1 MRKLWKPGRCPI
13 PGFLF
18 FVPSDLLHASR
29 RRVRFFCSRRI
40 APLPELCPS
49 LAGKTGGA
57 GALFCFRRI
66 GPLPE
71 LRPLLAGK
79 TGGAGAVFCFRRI
92 APLPELRPS
101 LAGKQG
107 VREPFFVSGELVPCR
122 SIGLPMAGVRGC
134 DGIARIA
141 PNGLLS
147 GLNRFVKRCPTA
159 WKPVVGRGYVMKLLN
174 IFKIFL
180 KYLHNSKHP
189 RIFAVKF

>member
-18 FVPSDLLHASR
+18 
-29 RRVRFFCSRRI
+29 
-40 APLPELCPS
+40 LCPRICCTHRGDGS
-49 LAGKTGGA
+49 VFLFPANRSAPGTVPVACRKTGSA
-57 GALFCFRRI
+57 GLFFFVS
-66 GPLPE
+66 GE
-71 LRPLLAGK
+71 SLRSEAAPVACRK
-79 TGGAGAVFCFRRI
+79 TGGAGAVFCSRRI

-101 LAGKQG
+101 LVGKQG
-107 VREPFFVSGELVPCR
+107 GAGAVFVSGGLFSCR

-147 GLNRFVKRCPTA
+147 GLNRFVKHCPTA
-159 WKPVVGRGYVMKLLN
+159 LKPVAERGYVMKLLN

>member
-1 MRKLWKPGRCPI
+1 MEAGPVPDS
-13 PGFLF
+13 GFPF

-29 RRVRFFCSRRI
+29 RRVRFFVPGESLRSRNCARR
-40 APLPELCPS
+40 LPE
-49 LAGKTGGA
+49 
-57 GALFCFRRI
+57 
-66 GPLPE
+66 
-71 LRPLLAGK
+71 
-79 TGGAGAVFCFRRI
+79 
-92 APLPELRPS
+92 
-101 LAGKQG
+101 KQG
-107 VREPFFVSGELVPCR
+107 VRELFFVSSGLFSCR

-141 PNGLLS
+141 PKGLLS

-159 WKPVVGRGYVMKLLN
+159 LNPVAERGYVMKLLN

>member
-1 MRKLWKPGRCPI
+1 MEAGLVLDSGFPFFCALGFVARIAATGPFFFVPGESLRSEAAPVACRKTGSA
-13 PGFLF
+13 GLF
-18 FVPSDLLHASR
+18 FVPGESLRSE
-29 RRVRFFCSRRI
+29 V
-40 APLPELCPS
+40 APVACRE
-49 LAGKTGGA
+49 TGGC
-57 GALFCFRRI
+57 GSC
-66 GPLPE
+66 
-71 LRPLLAGK
+71 
-79 TGGAGAVFCFRRI
+79 
-92 APLPELRPS
+92 
-101 LAGKQG
+101 
-107 VREPFFVSGELVPCR
+107 FFVSGGLVPCR

>member
-1 MRKLWKPGRCPI
+1 MEAGPVPDS
-13 PGFLF
+13 GFPF

-29 RRVRFFCSRRI
+29 RRVRFFC
-40 APLPELCPS
+40 
-49 LAGKTGGA
+49 
-57 GALFCFRRI
+57 
-66 GPLPE
+66 
-71 LRPLLAGK
+71 
-79 TGGAGAVFCFRRI
+79 FRRI
-92 APLPELRPS
+92 APLRSCARCLSKTGSAGLFFVPGESLRSEVAPV
-101 LAGKQG
+101 AC
-107 VREPFFVSGELVPCR
+107 RETGGCGSCFFVSGGLVPCR

-147 GLNRFVKRCPTA
+147 GLNRFVKHCPTA
-159 WKPVVGRGYVMKLLN
+159 LKPVAERGYVMKLLN

>member
-1 MRKLWKPGRCPI
+1 MEAGPVPDS
-13 PGFLF
+13 GFPF

-29 RRVRFFCSRRI
+29 RRVRFFVPGESLRFRNCARR
-40 APLPELCPS
+40 LPE
-49 LAGKTGGA
+49 
-57 GALFCFRRI
+57 
-66 GPLPE
+66 
-71 LRPLLAGK
+71 
-79 TGGAGAVFCFRRI
+79 
-92 APLPELRPS
+92 
-101 LAGKQG
+101 KQG
-107 VREPFFVSGELVPCR
+107 VRELFFVSGGLFSCR

-147 GLNRFVKRCPTA
+147 GLNRFVKHCPTA
-159 WKPVVGRGYVMKLLN
+159 LKPVAERGYVMKLLN

>member
-1 MRKLWKPGRCPI
+1 MEAGPVPDS
-13 PGFLF
+13 GFPF

-29 RRVRFFCSRRI
+29 RRVRFFCFRRIAPLRSCARCLSENRECGAVFFCSRRI

-57 GALFCFRRI
+57 GA
-66 GPLPE
+66 
-71 LRPLLAGK
+71 
-79 TGGAGAVFCFRRI
+79 VFCSRRI

-101 LAGKQG
+101 LVGKQG
-107 VREPFFVSGELVPCR
+107 VRELFFVSGGLFSCR

-147 GLNRFVKRCPTA
+147 GLNRFVKHCPTA
-159 WKPVVGRGYVMKLLN
+159 LKPVAERGYVMKLLN

>member
-18 FVPSDLLHASR
+18 
-29 RRVRFFCSRRI
+29 
-40 APLPELCPS
+40 LCPRICCTHRGDGS
-49 LAGKTGGA
+49 VF
-57 GALFCFRRI
+57 LFPANRSAPGTVPVACRKNRGCGSCFLFPANRSASGTAPVACR
-66 GPLPE
+66 E
-71 LRPLLAGK
+71 
-79 TGGAGAVFCFRRI
+79 TGGAGAVF
-92 APLPELRPS
+92 
-101 LAGKQG
+101 
-107 VREPFFVSGELVPCR
+107 VSGGLFSCR

-147 GLNRFVKRCPTA
+147 GLNRFVKHCPTA
-159 WKPVVGRGYVMKLLN
+159 LKPVAERGYVMKLLN

>member
-18 FVPSDLLHASR
+18 LCP
-29 RRVRFFCSRRI
+29 RI
-40 APLPELCPS
+40 CCTHRGDGSVFLFPANRSAPKLRPS

-57 GALFCFRRI
+57 GLFFVPGESLRSRNCARR
-66 GPLPE
+66 LPE
-71 LRPLLAGK
+71 
-79 TGGAGAVFCFRRI
+79 
-92 APLPELRPS
+92 
-101 LAGKQG
+101 KQG
-107 VREPFFVSGELVPCR
+107 VRELFFVSGGLFSCR

-141 PNGLLS
+141 PKGLLS

-159 WKPVVGRGYVMKLLN
+159 LNPVAERGYVMKLLN

-180 KYLHNSKHP
+180 KYLHNSKRP
-189 RIFAVKF
+189 LIFAVKF

>member
-1 MRKLWKPGRCPI
+1 MRKLWKPSWCSI

-18 FVPSDLLHASR
+18 FMPSDLLHASR
-29 RRVRFFCSRRI
+29 RRVRFFCFRRI

-57 GALFCFRRI
+57 GAVSVPGESLRFRNC
-66 GPLPE
+66 
-71 LRPLLAGK
+71 A
-79 TGGAGAVFCFRRI
+79 RR
-92 APLPELRPS
+92 LSGNRGCGS
-101 LAGKQG
+101 C
-107 VREPFFVSGELVPCR
+107 FFVSGGLFSCR

-147 GLNRFVKRCPTA
+147 GLNRFVKHCPTA
-159 WKPVVGRGYVMKLLN
+159 LKPVAERGYVMKLLN

>member
-1 MRKLWKPGRCPI
+1 MEAGPVPDSEF
-13 PGFLF
+13 PF

-29 RRVRFFCSRRI
+29 RRVRFFVPGESLRSRNCARR
-40 APLPELCPS
+40 LPEKQ
-49 LAGKTGGA
+49 GVRE
-57 GALFCFRRI
+57 LF
-66 GPLPE
+66 
-71 LRPLLAGK
+71 
-79 TGGAGAVFCFRRI
+79 FCSRRI

-101 LAGKQG
+101 LVGKQG
-107 VREPFFVSGELVPCR
+107 VRELFFVSGGLFSCR

-141 PNGLLS
+141 PKGLLS
-147 GLNRFVKRCPTA
+147 GLNRFVKHCPTA
-159 WKPVVGRGYVMKLLN
+159 LKPVAERGYVMKLLN